1 MKRIQIGDN
10 DHRLRDWLVPPIV
23 LPRLRGA
30 PTYMAGA
37 ESCLFD
43 RCKEAKRGAFR
54 AQQLLPVGSALGES
68 CAQTGQETD
77 VDSRRLQRP
86 IGEQFCTDA
95 TGRRV
100 YSGEVVYDSRS
111 G

>member
-1 MKRIQIGDN
+1 MGDN
-10 DHRLRDWLVPPIV
+10 DQGRLRDWLVPPIV

-100 YSGEVVYDSRS
+100 YSGKVVYDSRS